1 MVEKLNV
8 LEFKSSEEKVYA
20 NGLTDKMISDR
31 ELALKESCRIQ
42 REKNKNNI
50 RSSKLQRRLI
60 WIAISILT
68 NDS

>member
-1 MVEKLNV
+1 MVTKLNV

-42 REKNKNNI
+42 KNKNNVPYS
-50 RSSKLQRRLI
+50 RLQRRCI
-60 WIAISILT
+60 WIAISDLT
-68 NDS
+68 NNS